1 MSKCIWTK
9 YNNFT
14 SSHQAYFYAEAPD
27 KQKLFGRIT
36 GKNYPLQF
44 GRYLF
49 KALSLSSDM
58 FIESYFCREVM
69 AHEKLL
75 NMSSRVDWKVDF
87 FTCENYG
94 PSIYSVP
101 GLCHRQ
107 GIRDGHGEG
116 VQEKLFFL

>member
-1 MSKCIWTK
+1 
-9 YNNFT
+9 
-14 SSHQAYFYAEAPD
+14 
-27 KQKLFGRIT
+27 
-36 GKNYPLQF
+36 
-44 GRYLF
+44 
-49 KALSLSSDM
+49 M

-107 GIRDGHGEG
+107 GI
-116 VQEKLFFL
+116 